1 MKRENRRKKKG
12 NNWKSNSVNGRPK
25 YKHITLNVNGLSIPI
40 KGTWLLKLGKPG
52 VKFTFLATY
61 TYVACVKTLA
71 TLSLSFLI
79 CKISIWPQRAVTKMK

>member
-1 MKRENRRKKKG
+1 MLRCVNRLINLADMHSG
-12 NNWKSNSVNGRPK
+12 SK